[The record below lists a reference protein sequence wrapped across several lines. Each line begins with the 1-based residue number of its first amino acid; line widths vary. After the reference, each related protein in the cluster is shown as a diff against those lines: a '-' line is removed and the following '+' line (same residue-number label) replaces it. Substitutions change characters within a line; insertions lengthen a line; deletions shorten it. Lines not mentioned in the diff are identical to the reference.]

1 MNEKILRALS
11 NLFDKHRIIF
21 WYDGKKELRVDF
33 EDLQLTSIEKVEIK
47 NNEFAIKHRVL
58 REDPKQKFL
67 LYHEGPQPEDI
78 KNWLLDVQLSS
89 GEFRTDQDAIWLN
102 ELDLDHVFIN
112 IVRDHKEFFQSEK
125 RKQTIK
131 KLLKKDDTHSRI
143 RQKML
148 AVCTGSEALFEEIL
162 ETLLSEQASGKN
174 TRIKLITRCSL
185 DSFLWEQLHRFYG
198 YKSDKPGIHDFA
210 IELFK
215 SCHAM
220 GFDQEH
226 QLTSEALVFLK
237 RWKDSRRHSN
247 TFEQISNECEEI
259 LNIEQDLNKRD
270 YRDLIDIDYFRL
282 IDKKILS
289 DLVKHVMNNTI
300 SRGSCM
306 SLVRQRRQS
315 YWYEEFRSLYEA
327 IDYAVQFVYALEEVK
342 LDVTSITEG
351 AESYA
356 STWFKI
362 DQLYRKFTFYAGSSG
377 QSSLLGSLN
386 EHIENLYSNNYLLAL
401 NDNWQQKV
409 DESNTWQC
417 DMRSQ
422 RQFFSHWIK
431 PFIHNNN
438 KVFVII
444 SDAFRYEIA
453 DEFLKLIQ
461 QEDRYMAKLEPM
473 FGVLPS
479 YTQLGMAVL
488 LPHNELAIAD
498 DKSAKVLVD
507 GISSQGTDNRA
518 KILNNALKG
527 DATAIQAEDFMKM
540 NWDKYRSF
548 ARSFEVVYLYHNLI
562 DATGD
567 KRDTEKNVFK
577 AVEETMQELVKLV
590 KKLTNANANNIIIT
604 ADHGFIYQN
613 RPIDES
619 DFSAVE
625 VDKDNVLYRDRR
637 FLLGKELKEHKSLK
651 KYQASDLGL
660 VGNLQIQISKSINRL
675 RLQGSG
681 SRFVHGGA
689 SLQEIIIPVLSINKK
704 RKSDVTNVGVDIL
717 RGTTNIISSGQLS
730 VAFYQVDPVTDKVQ
744 PRILRAGIY
753 SKDGHLISDSH
764 MLKFDYISDNARERE
779 IKVRFVL
786 SRMADEANGQDVSLC
801 LEEQIADTS
810 HYKKYKSI
818 QYTIRRSF
826 TTDFDF

>member
-1 MNEKILRALS
+1 MNQQVINTLKR
-11 NLFDKHRIIF
+11 LFDKHRIIF
-21 WYDGKKELRVDF
+21 WFDGKQELRADF
-33 EDLQLTSIEKVEIK
+33 EALDLPGIEKIEIH

-58 REDPKQKFL
+58 REEPKQKFL
-67 LYHEGPQPEDI
+67 LYHEGTQPEDI
-78 KNWLLDVQLSS
+78 KNWLLDVFLAN

-102 ELDLDHVFIN
+102 ELDLDHIFID

-125 RKQTIK
+125 RKQDLK

-148 AVCTGSEALFEEIL
+148 AVCAGSESMFEEIL
-162 ETLLSEQASGKN
+162 ETLLSEQAAGKDA
-174 TRIKLITRCSL
+174 RIKLIKRCSL
-185 DSFLWEQLHRFYG
+185 DNFLWEQLQRFYA

-247 TFEQISNECEEI
+247 TFEQISKKCEEI

-270 YRDLIDIDYFRL
+270 YRDLIDMDYFQL

-315 YWYEEFRSLYEA
+315 YWYEEFQPLYEA

-342 LDVTSITEG
+342 LDVTSLTEG
-351 AESYA
+351 AETYTK
-356 STWFKI
+356 TWYKI
-362 DQLYRKFTFYAGSSG
+362 DQLYRKFTYYAGSSG
-377 QSSLLGSLN
+377 QSSLLGPLN
-386 EHIENLYSNNYLLAL
+386 EHIENLYSNNYLLKL

-409 DESNTWQC
+409 DDSNTWQC
-417 DMRSQ
+417 GMKSQ
-422 RQFFSHWIK
+422 TQFFSHWIK
-431 PFIHNNN
+431 PFLKNNK

-461 QEDRYMAKLEPM
+461 QEDRYMAQLEPM

-479 YTQLGMAVL
+479 YTQLGMAAL
-488 LPHNELAIAD
+488 LPHSELEIAD
-498 DKSAKVLVD
+498 DGSGKVLVD
-507 GISSQGTDNRA
+507 GQSSQGTDNRA
-518 KILNNALKG
+518 KILKNAVKG
-527 DATAIQAEDFMKM
+527 VATAIQSEDFMKM
-540 NWDKYRSF
+540 NWDEYRSF
-548 ARSFEVVYLYHNLI
+548 ARSFEVVYLYHNHI

-577 AVEETMQELVKLV
+577 AVEDTMQELVKLV

-619 DFSAVE
+619 DFSAAE
-625 VDKDNVLYRDRR
+625 IDKDNIMYRDRR
-637 FLLGKELKEHKSLK
+637 FLIGKELKEHKSLK
-651 KYQASDLGL
+651 KYNTSELGIA
-660 VGNLQIQISKSINRL
+660 GELQIQISKSINRL

-689 SLQEIIIPVLSINKK
+689 SLQEVIIPVLSINKK
-704 RKSDVTNVGVDIL
+704 RKSDITNVDVDIM

-744 PRILRAGIY
+744 PRVLRTGIY
-753 SKDGHLISDSH
+753 NKEGRLISDSH
-764 MLKFDYISDNARERE
+764 ILKFDYISDNARERE

-786 SRMADEANGQDVSLC
+786 SRLADEANGKEVSLR

-810 HYKKYKSI
+810 HYKEYKSI